1 MDSTLQPM
9 STSQVLDRTFF
20 LYRKNFV
27 LFAGLGAVLPAIT
40 VVMQLGFAA
49 MGFSMQNPQANR
61 DPAKF
66 LVLFFAYFACYSL
79 LYVIGHALATGATVY
94 AVSQVHLGQPVTMTE
109 AYRKVFRRFWTVL
122 GIVVMSFL
130 VMTLVGGVGG
140 AVGAIAGSALMAG
153 IGFMGRSGSIA
164 LSILAGLFAV
174 LLFVAGAIPGF
185 YLYLRFSLAVP
196 AAVVEGSKAFNSINR
211 SFSLVAGSV
220 WRVFVIYFLT
230 IVLGFGIGLVFTI
243 PAQVVAVALQGKHFL
258 LAIGIQ
264 QLGALIAGIL
274 VAPIAPIAISLVY
287 FDQRVRKEA
296 FDLQLMMQAVEQ
308 AQPPQPA
315 ASAAPVG

>member
-20 LYRKNFV
+20 LYRKNFL

-49 MGFSMQNPQANR
+49 MGFSLQNPQANR
-61 DPAKF
+61 DPIKF
-66 LVLFFAYFACYSL
+66 MALIFAYFACYSL

-122 GIVVMSFL
+122 GIVVMAFIVL
-130 VMTLVGGVGG
+130 TFVGGMGGGIG
-140 AVGAIAGSALMAG
+140 AVVGSALMAG
-153 IGFMGRSGSIA
+153 IGLMGRSGSIA
-164 LSILAGLFAV
+164 LSILAVLLAI

-196 AAVVEGSKAFNSINR
+196 VAVVEGAKAFDSISR

-220 WRVFVIYFLT
+220 WRLFLIYFLA
-230 IVLGFGIGLVFTI
+230 ILLGFGIGLVFTL
-243 PAQVVAVALQGKHFL
+243 PAQILALALQGKHFL
-258 LAIGIQ
+258 LAISIQ
-264 QLGALIAGIL
+264 QLGAFIAGVL
-274 VAPIAPIAISLVY
+274 VGPIAPIAISLVY

-308 AQPPQPA
+308 TQPQPTP
-315 ASAAPVG
+315 SAAPIG